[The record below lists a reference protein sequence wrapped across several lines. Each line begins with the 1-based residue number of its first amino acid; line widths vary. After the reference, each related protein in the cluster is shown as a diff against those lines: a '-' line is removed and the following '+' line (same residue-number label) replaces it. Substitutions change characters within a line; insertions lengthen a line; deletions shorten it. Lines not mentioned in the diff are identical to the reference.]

1 MMDLVFV
8 LGSWHMA
15 AAEFDGAEAKVMGG
29 CPLGKGVTGMKRI
42 AIFFMAVVLVAA
54 STSFAFAAC
63 AGHTKAQLVKSDP
76 REQVS
81 QEQSTA
87 TPITVAEKV
96 AEPVQPVAQASEK
109 Q

>member
-1 MMDLVFV
+1 MDLVFV
-8 LGSWHMA
+8 PGSPYMA
-15 AAEFDGAEAKVMGG
+15 TAEFGGSEAKVSVRY
-29 CPLGKGVTGMKRI
+29 PSGKGVRGMKRI
-42 AIFFMAVVLVAA
+42 AILFMAVVLVAA

-96 AEPVQPVAQASEK
+96 AEPVQPMAQASEK
-109 Q
+109 K